1 MDTVLLMFTETMCTT
16 VTTKSLHGMTPYQ
29 TVHSNAD
36 ARLTLGACCMPAF
49 SEACCFAA
57 LYALHMGPRV
67 PTMPRPLYMHC
78 TWYTQS
84 LSF

>member
-1 MDTVLLMFTETMCTT
+1 MDTVQRVFTETMCTT
-16 VTTKSLHGMTPYQ
+16 VTKQSLHGMTPYQ
-29 TVHSNAD
+29 TVHSSVD
-36 ARLTLGACCMPAF
+36 ERLTLGACCTPAF
-49 SEACCFAA
+49 SQACCFAA

>member
-1 MDTVLLMFTETMCTT
+1 MDTVLLVFIATMCTT
-16 VTTKSLHGMTPYQ
+16 VTKLSLHGMTPYQ

-36 ARLTLGACCMPAF
+36 ARLTLGACCMPAI